1 MKRLNK
7 KEQQLILAY
16 GYVSEDKKR
25 VAKKI
30 VKRARKLLGGK
41 RRIGRK
47 KFVRLLNAGDEA
59 ALACLNAA
67 ASKHGDEVMAF
78 FEPPEGGRDWAGFFD
93 ALLSC
98 IIKFGGI

>member
-1 MKRLNK
+1 MRRFNK
-7 KEQQLILAY
+7 EEQQLVLAY
-16 GYVSEDKKR
+16 GLVSEDKKR

-30 VKRARKLLGGK
+30 LRRARKLFGGK

-47 KFVRLLNAGDEA
+47 KFVRLLAAGDEA

-67 ASKHGDEVMAF
+67 ASRHGDEVMAF
-78 FEPPEGGRDWAGFFD
+78 FEPPEGGRDWAGFFE